1 MCGIS
6 GIYNLNQKSIDLEVL
21 KHFTDSMYHRGPDA
35 AGYELL
41 DNNTLG
47 LGHRRLSILDL
58 TEAGKQPFHYLD
70 RYTAV
75 YNGEVFNFLEIKNDL
90 IEKGYQFNSNTDTE
104 VVIAA
109 YDYYGKAC
117 FHLFN
122 GMWAMAIWD
131 NIENKLL
138 LCRDRFGVKPLYY
151 LHIKNEQFAFASETR
166 AFKYLKGYER
176 TFNQERVNITKDN
189 IYALEGLGYTIFNDI
204 YQLLPGHF
212 IEFKNTVD
220 EIRQQRWYDITEK
233 VRPVSLNFEEQKIEF
248 YKIFQ
253 DACRIRLISDVPIA
267 TALSGG
273 LDSSSIYS
281 TIFDLIKNEKLNRVN
296 PNSQLAVSA
305 IFPGLPNDEKEY
317 VEKALNYTKGNIK
330 WIETDIENLEQNI
343 EKETELFDSISN
355 APITSISSIYKG
367 MKHAGITV
375 SIDGH
380 GVDEMLYGYL
390 YMLYDLW
397 SNYLIKQNKNKA
409 HFYSQILSG
418 LYHPSNQAKQ
428 LQWLDKSNKT
438 INWKSKIKYSIKNL
452 IKDKNNETNYKSLKI
467 KSLSDKPYHFNHL
480 PIEERMLYHE
490 FFVNTLPSLLRNF
503 DRASMM
509 NSIEIRMPFM
519 DYRLVEFVFSLPLSS
534 KLNNGFTKFI
544 LRDCMKG
551 KMDEE
556 VRLRKYKVGINS
568 PFEYWSKKHLK
579 NWLYSKIKN
588 ESNFDIL
595 KSKLDE
601 YYLKGNTH
609 KLTEVWYQINL
620 SIING

>member
-6 GIYNLNQKSIDLEVL
+6 GIYQLNSEQLDIGVL
-21 KHFTDSMYHRGPDA
+21 QQFTDSMQHRGPDGS
-35 AGYELL
+35 GYEMFE
-41 DNNTLG
+41 NNTLG

-58 TEAGKQPFHYLD
+58 SDAGKQPFFYKNK
-70 RYTAV
+70 YTIV
-75 YNGEVFNFLEIKNDL
+75 YNGEVFNFLEIKKGL
-90 IEKGYQFNSNTDTE
+90 IEKGYEFHSNTDTE

-109 YDYYGKAC
+109 YDCYGEDC

-131 NIENKLL
+131 NIEKKLL
-138 LCRDRFGVKPLYY
+138 LCRDRFGIKPLYY
-151 LHIKNEQFAFASETR
+151 LHLKNKLFAFASETR
-166 AFKYLKGYER
+166 AFKYLKGFVR
-176 TFNQERVNITKDN
+176 TLNQERIAISKEN

-204 YQLLPGHF
+204 YQLLPGHY
-212 IEFKNTVD
+212 IEFKLSDIELKQT
-220 EIRQQRWYDITEK
+220 RWYDITEQVK
-233 VRPVSLNFEEQKIEF
+233 HNTLCFEEQKNEF
-248 YKIFQ
+248 YKLFK
-253 DACRIRLISDVPIA
+253 DACRIRLISDVPVA

-281 TIFDLIKNEKLNRVN
+281 TVYDLIKNEKLDRVN
-296 PNSQLAVSA
+296 SNSQLAVSA
-305 IFPGLPNDEKEY
+305 VFPGLPNDEKEY

-330 WIETDIENLEQNI
+330 WIETDVENLEQDI

-367 MKHAGITV
+367 MKQAGITV

-397 SNYLIKQNKNKA
+397 SNSILNQNKTKSQE
-409 HFYSQILSG
+409 YSQILAG
-418 LYHPSNQAKQ
+418 LYHPIHQEKQ
-428 LQWLDKSNKT
+428 LQWLAKSNNSIT
-438 INWKSKIKYSIKNL
+438 WKSKLIYQIKKLLKAQKN
-452 IKDKNNETNYKSLKI
+452 EKSYTPIVL
-467 KSLSDKPYHFNHL
+467 KSLSDKPYQFNHL
-480 PIEERMLYHE
+480 PIEKRMLYHE

-534 KLNNGFTKFI
+534 KLNKGLTKYI
-544 LRDCMKG
+544 LRECMKG

-556 VRLRKYKVGINS
+556 IRLRKYKVGINS
-568 PFEYWSKKHLK
+568 PFEHWSKMHLK
-579 NWLYSKIKN
+579 NWLYNKIKN
-588 ESNFDIL
+588 ESNADEL
-595 KSKLDE
+595 KSKLDD
-601 YYLKGNTH
+601 YYENGNTNN
-609 KLTEVWYQINL
+609 LTDVWYQINL
-620 SIING
+620 TIING

>member
-6 GIYNLNQKSIDLEVL
+6 GIYNLNQESLNLEVL
-21 KHFTDSMYHRGPDA
+21 QYFTDSMQHRGPDG

-41 DNNTLG
+41 DNGTLG

-58 TEAGKQPFHYLD
+58 SDAGKQPFYYKD
-70 RYTAV
+70 RYTVV
-75 YNGEVFNFLEIKNDL
+75 YNGEVFNFLEIKKSL

-109 YDYYGKAC
+109 YDLYGKDC

-122 GMWAMAIWD
+122 GMWAIAIWD
-131 NIENKLL
+131 NTEKKLL

-151 LHIKNEQFAFASETR
+151 LFLKNNFFAFASETR

-176 TFNQERVNITKDN
+176 TLNQERLAVTQDN

-204 YQLLPGHF
+204 YQLLPGHYM
-212 IEFKNTVD
+212 EFKKGD
-220 EIRQQRWYDITEK
+220 DRISQKRWYDITEK
-233 VRPVSLNFEEQKIEF
+233 VKPLTISFDDQKNEF
-248 YKIFQ
+248 YRIFK
-253 DACRIRLISDVPIA
+253 DACRIRLISDVPVA

-281 TIFDLIKNEKLNRVN
+281 TIYDLIQNEKLDRVN

-305 IFPGLPNDEKEY
+305 IFPDLPNDEKEY
-317 VEKALNYTKGNIK
+317 VDKALNYTKGNIK

-367 MKHAGITV
+367 MKQSGITV

-397 SNYLIKQNKNKA
+397 TDSLNKQNKNKSQ
-409 HFYSQILSG
+409 FYSLILAG
-418 LYHPSNQAKQ
+418 LYHPNNQENQ
-428 LQWLDKSNKT
+428 LQWLEKSNKSIT
-438 INWKSKIKYSIKNL
+438 WKSKIKYNL
-452 IKDKNNETNYKSLKI
+452 KKLINTNNKETNYKSLNL
-467 KSLSDKPYHFNHL
+467 KSLSDKPYQFNHF
-480 PIEERMLYHE
+480 PIEERILYHE

-534 KLNNGFTKFI
+534 KLNKGFTKFI
-544 LRDCMKG
+544 LRECMKG

-556 VRLRKYKVGINS
+556 IRLRKYKVGINS

-579 NWLYSKIKN
+579 NWLYLKIKT
-588 ESNFDIL
+588 EPNFDTL